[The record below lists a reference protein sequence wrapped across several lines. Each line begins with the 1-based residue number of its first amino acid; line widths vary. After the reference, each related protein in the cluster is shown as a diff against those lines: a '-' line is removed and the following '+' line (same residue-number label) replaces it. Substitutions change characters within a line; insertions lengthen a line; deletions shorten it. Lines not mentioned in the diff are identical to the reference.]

1 MKGPGGL
8 RFRGPEWEVSPQ
20 YLELAPR
27 AEVTHFL
34 HHVLLEEGVRQGLF
48 CRAAVLG
55 AHHQEA
61 GNLRKTRWNGGRVRP
76 GSLPQQAPP
85 SLPPLRPPPPPD
97 SDSDTDT
104 GLAPRL
110 SPGASTPGFSP
121 SPSRCPS
128 NRPIPVSQTGSCH
141 S

>member
-1 MKGPGGL
+1 MKGTGGL
-8 RFRGPEWEVSPQ
+8 GFRGPEWEVSPQ
-20 YLELAPR
+20 YLELAPG

-61 GNLRKTRWNGGRVRP
+61 GNLRETRRNGGRVRP

-85 SLPPLRPPPPPD
+85 PPTPHAGNI
-97 SDSDTDT
+97 

-110 SPGASTPGFSP
+110 SPGASMSGLSP
-121 SPSRCPS
+121 SPSRCRS